1 MAFNE
6 KGLHYYATFLLIL
19 EGLLK
24 KVFETSLDN
33 ASHLAK
39 APEKDNHRI

>member
-39 APEKDNHRI
+39 APEKDSHCI